1 MQRVTYRA
9 RIAAFSVIIL
19 ALLTAMLASTSAA
32 QKDKPLNQ
40 EEIIELL
47 QAHVASAHVGEIVDE
62 RGIDFNFTPAIERK
76 VRNAGGGDDVVAALN
91 RASQRYA
98 ESQAPRTGELVVKT
112 TPGEA
117 QVYLNDEPK
126 GMTSPEGEIRLPD
139 MQPGR
144 YNLRVSLPGY
154 QSFEKGITIETGEP
168 QTVYVTLVQKSD
180 VTSPKPNPVS
190 PQPASE
196 GIPIPG
202 VKVSGFQFLE
212 SAFESIP
219 DKANRVYAYT
229 FSRATTRTIYWELDL
244 KFPPPGRRIDFQV
257 NAIWYNP
264 EGSEMARQN
273 HLSSPELRNTAS
285 MTKAPNTICCQYTSR
300 ATVLSPVLDDDDEH
314 LTGDVKHS
322 PPP

>member
-273 HLSSPELRNTAS
+273 YSGHVDPTWPDSYHTFGRGWKDAGHWTPGTYRVDLYCQNTR
-285 MTKAPNTICCQYTSR
+285 I
-300 ATVLSPVLDDDDEH
+300 ATGTFSIN
-314 LTGDVKHS
+314 
-322 PPP
+322 

>member
-32 QKDKPLNQ
+32 QKDKPANQ

-139 MQPGR
+139 T
-144 YNLRVSLPGY
+144 SLGAITCESLY
-154 QSFEKGITIETGEP
+154 QAIRALK
-168 QTVYVTLVQKSD
+168 
-180 VTSPKPNPVS
+180 
-190 PQPASE
+190 
-196 GIPIPG
+196 
-202 VKVSGFQFLE
+202 
-212 SAFESIP
+212 
-219 DKANRVYAYT
+219 KA
-229 FSRATTRTIYWELDL
+229 
-244 KFPPPGRRIDFQV
+244 
-257 NAIWYNP
+257 
-264 EGSEMARQN
+264 
-273 HLSSPELRNTAS
+273 
-285 MTKAPNTICCQYTSR
+285 
-300 ATVLSPVLDDDDEH
+300 
-314 LTGDVKHS
+314 
-322 PPP
+322 